1 MDPVHV
7 DYAVAAVLLIAVE
20 LSAATASDERARWV
34 TAAIGPPIALAVANR
49 RRWTLQA
56 LGLAGVTV
64 AAKQLLAGTQHG
76 GANGLFGPVALL
88 LLFYAAGA
96 FLDGRRA
103 WLGFALTTALGAA
116 VSFKGSSLLLG
127 LFSVVAFV
135 WMPWLVG
142 RSRRLSGTR
151 ERAARE
157 LAERLD
163 ADRELHVRAAALSE
177 RMRLARE
184 IHDVITHSVS
194 VMVIQAAG
202 ARTVMDRAP
211 ARAEVSLRSV
221 ERAGREALAEMR
233 RLLGVLGNSEDLR
246 ALAPQPGL
254 DDLPELVSS
263 TRTAGLDTSIRV
275 EGEPVAV
282 SQGLSLCVYRVVQEA
297 LTNALK
303 HAGADPSRGQRS
315 LERGR
320 VGARSDRAGGHRP
333 SRSRARRDMGSPGCA
348 SAPRFTEEPS
358 TPALQPAA
366 ASPFTRGFRCLRGA
380 RREHG
385 DRCPSL
391 VGRPDQPSRTS
402 MWWSPQ
408 RLMVDLI
415 VESALGAGIP
425 HRLATAL
432 FAVQFAAPIAVRRR
446 WPAAAVVC
454 AAGACLLQD
463 APRPA
468 VQPAE
473 RERRAR
479 ADAVQLRRGCLAR
492 PSTQH
497 RSRL

>member
-1 MDPVHV
+1 MIAAARDLVARIRGLDPVRV

-20 LSAATASDERARWV
+20 LSAVTASDGRARWV
-34 TAAIGPPIALAVANR
+34 TAAIGPPIALAVASR

-56 LGLAGVTV
+56 LALACVTV

-96 FLDGRRA
+96 FLDGRSA
-103 WLGFALTTALGAA
+103 WLGFALTIALGAA
-116 VSFKGSSLLLG
+116 VSFKGSSLLAG

-142 RSRRLSGTR
+142 RSRRLSGAR
-151 ERAARE
+151 ERAAQE

-202 ARTVMDRAP
+202 ARTVMDREP
-211 ARAEVSLRSV
+211 ARAEASLRSV

-303 HAGADPSRGQRS
+303 HAGPTRAEVNVRWGEDALV
-315 LERGR
+315 LE
-320 VGARSDRAGGHRP
+320 VTDAGGRRP
-333 SRSRARRDMGSPGCA
+333 EPVASSSGHGIAGMCERAALHGGTVHAGPAPGGGFIVQARIPLLAGSA
-348 SAPRFTEEPS
+348 S
-358 TPALQPAA
+358 
-366 ASPFTRGFRCLRGA
+366 
-380 RREHG
+380 
-385 DRCPSL
+385 
-391 VGRPDQPSRTS
+391 
-402 MWWSPQ
+402 
-408 RLMVDLI
+408 
-415 VESALGAGIP
+415 
-425 HRLATAL
+425 
-432 FAVQFAAPIAVRRR
+432 
-446 WPAAAVVC
+446 
-454 AAGACLLQD
+454 
-463 APRPA
+463 
-468 VQPAE
+468 
-473 RERRAR
+473 
-479 ADAVQLRRGCLAR
+479 
-492 PSTQH
+492 
-497 RSRL
+497 